1 MTITV
6 YPPLEQLLPHQPP
19 MILIDRLVAITGQEG
34 TCEVTV
40 TPHSMFL
47 EASGVPAFVGIEYM
61 AQSVAAYGGYQA
73 YLAHEPIAVGL
84 LVGTRR
90 LALSCQFFEL
100 GQTLR
105 IHVAHVWGKHEL
117 MRFRCAIT
125 SAAAGTLL
133 QQAELNVFRP
143 KALQT
148 YLEEVG
154 HDNSRTY
161 QRR

>member
-1 MTITV
+1 MTGAA
-6 YPPLEQLLPHQPP
+6 YPPLEQLLPHRSP
-19 MILIDRLVAITGQEG
+19 MILIDRLIAVNGQEG
-34 TCEVTV
+34 ICEVTV
-40 TPHSMFL
+40 SPHSMFL
-47 EASGVPAFVGIEYM
+47 EASGIPAFVGVEYM
-61 AQSVAAYGGYQA
+61 AQSIAAYGGYQA

-84 LVGTRR
+84 LLGTRR
-90 LALSCQFFEL
+90 LELYCQFFEL

-105 IHVAHVWGKHEL
+105 IHVAQVWGKHEL
-117 MRFRCAIT
+117 MRFRCSIT
-125 SAAAGTLL
+125 SAAAGALL

-143 KALQT
+143 KALQA